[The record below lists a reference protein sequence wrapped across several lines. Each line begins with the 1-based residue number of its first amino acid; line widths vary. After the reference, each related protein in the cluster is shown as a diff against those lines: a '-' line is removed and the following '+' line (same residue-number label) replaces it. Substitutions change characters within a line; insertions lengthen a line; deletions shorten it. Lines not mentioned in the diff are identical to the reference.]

1 MPFPAHSVGTD
12 LEPSAADIDTRKILA
27 YAAGLGASDPA
38 FLNDDRA
45 EGLMALPFQCVA
57 LEWPV
62 LLSMRSVLTDVLT
75 PAEGARGVHAIQ
87 DSEFH
92 RPIRPGD
99 KLVTQGRLVSAKT
112 IRAGVLAVYQLST
125 KDAVTG
131 EPVTTSWSSSI
142 YRGVELAGNEKVLVD
157 APAPPLD
164 TSTALP
170 EAAAQTVIPIPREA
184 PHTYTECAA
193 IWNPIHTE
201 RAIALAAGLPDII
214 LHGTATWA
222 HAGLTVLREYA
233 DCDVS
238 RLKRI
243 SGRFT
248 GMVIP
253 GEPIIVRHAAEGQGV
268 VRFEVLTPNGQVAI
282 GQGFALLG

>member
-1 MPFPAHSVGTD
+1 MPFPTRSVGLSLT
-12 LEPSAADIDTRKILA
+12 PSSADISVRKILA
-27 YAAGLGASDPA
+27 YAAGLGASEPV
-38 FLNDDRA
+38 FLNDDRP
-45 EGLMALPFQCVA
+45 GGVLALPFQCVS

-62 LLSMRSVLTDVLT
+62 LVSMRSTLVDVLT
-75 PAEGARGVHAIQ
+75 PAEAARGVHAIQ

-99 KLVTQGRLVSAKT
+99 RLVTEGRLVSVRA
-112 IRAGVLAVYQLST
+112 IRAGVICVFQLST
-125 KDAVTG
+125 RDAETG
-131 EPVTTSWSSSI
+131 APVTTSWSSSI
-142 YRGVELAGNEKVLVD
+142 YRGVDLEGPEQVLAEPP
-157 APAPPLD
+157 PAPVDMAGALPLD
-164 TSTALP
+164 AR
-170 EAAAQTVIPIPREA
+170 ETVIPIPREA
-184 PHTYTECAA
+184 PITYTECAD

-201 RAIALAAGLPDII
+201 RAVALAAGLPDII

-233 DCDVS
+233 GGDVA

-253 GEPIIVRHAAEGQGV
+253 GAPITVRHARIGDA
-268 VRFEVLTPNGQVAI
+268 VRFEVLTSDGAPALS
-282 GQGFALLG
+282 QGYALLA